1 MAFKENSVDPN
12 VITYCASKAAQEH
25 GDARKVIDLL
35 RIAAELAE
43 EEREI
48 VTLEHVS
55 KAQNVMERDQVK
67 SINHFTN
74 SAQQHWPV
82 LS

>member
-25 GDARKVIDLL
+25 GDARKAIDLL

-43 EEREI
+43 RERE
-48 VTLEHVS
+48 
-55 KAQNVMERDQVK
+55 K
-67 SINHFTN
+67 
-74 SAQQHWPV
+74 
-82 LS
+82 LSH